1 MSEPGRLHPLVEYHV
16 LNTLGWPRLRPIQEL
31 CIDPIRRGENVVVQA
46 QTAGGKT
53 EAAVLPVLSR
63 VLDEPFPSLS
73 VLYVCPLRALLNNQ
87 IDRLEKLFGMVGHRA
102 GLWHGD
108 VTATSKKRLLL
119 DPPTCLLTTPESLE
133 AILTSQTI
141 RGQEVLSRVK
151 VVIIDEV
158 HAFAESDRGWHLLG
172 ILSRLE
178 RLSQAPIQRIG
189 LSATVGNPEQIGKWL
204 DGRGR
209 DVAVLRTGGAPV
221 VPEVQLDYVGSLD
234 NAAIVIH
241 KLHGGEKR
249 LVFCDSRSRV
259 EELAASLR
267 ALGTKTFVIHGS
279 LSRDERALTERAF
292 SEEKACVIV
301 ATSALELGIDI
312 GDLDRVVQID
322 SPGRVA
328 SFLQR
333 MGRTGRRPGTQPN
346 CLFLATGEDELLE
359 AAGLLSLWQSGFVE
373 SATPPA
379 LPRHLLAQQVM
390 ALGLQTRGLQRT
402 EINEWL
408 AAAQGLGADSPALVD
423 EILGYALSAH
433 ILSENDGLLWLGRDG
448 EQTFGRKNFLDLLSV
463 FLSEPQLKV
472 FHARQELGQVD
483 QSLFLMQREILN
495 KRGGESIVLTLG
507 GRHWQV
513 QSVQFKAKT
522 IQVIPTDHPGK
533 SRWLGNGRPTS
544 FELAQAIRGVL
555 CEAEPSSRWS
565 SRARKVME
573 QLKGQGNAPADREIL
588 ANVHQDTLT
597 LWTYA
602 GHAGNLVLAQRL
614 EAFGLTN
621 VRSDP
626 YSVTC
631 TWLESSATLPAFLA
645 DALGAID
652 DTVATLISD
661 EMLTELKFAQCL
673 SSRMAKDLLAARGVD
688 INANRWMRNA
698 DVRLVIF

>member
-1 MSEPGRLHPLVEYHV
+1 MSESGRLHPLVEYHV

-63 VLDEPFPSLS
+63 VLDESFPSLS

-108 VTATSKKRLLL
+108 VTATSKKRLIQ

-209 DVAVLRTGGAPV
+209 DVPVLRTAGAPV
-221 VPEVQLDYVGSLD
+221 VPEVLLDFVGSLD

-241 KLHGGEKR
+241 KLHAGEKR
-249 LVFCDSRSRV
+249 LIFCDSRSRV
-259 EELAASLR
+259 EELASSLR

-292 SEEKACVIV
+292 SEEKSCVIV

-312 GDLDRVVQID
+312 GDLDRVIQID

-373 SATPPA
+373 PATPPA
-379 LPRHLLAQQVM
+379 SPRHLLAQQVM
-390 ALGLQTRGLQRT
+390 ALGLQTRGLQRA
-402 EINEWL
+402 EIGPWL
-408 AAAQGLGADSPALVD
+408 AAAQGLGAESPPLLE
-423 EILGYALSAH
+423 EIIEFALSSQ
-433 ILSENDGLLWLGRDG
+433 ILSENDGLLWLGREG

-472 FHARQELGQVD
+472 FHGRQELGQVD
-483 QSLFLMQREILN
+483 QSLFLMQREILG

-513 QSVQFKAKT
+513 HSVQLKAKT
-522 IQVIPTDHPGK
+522 IQVIPTDHRGK

-544 FELAQAIRGVL
+544 FALSQAIRGVL
-555 CEAEPSSRWS
+555 GEAEPSSRWS
-565 SRARKVME
+565 SRARKAME
-573 QLKGQGNAPADREIL
+573 QLQGQGNAPTENEIL
-588 ANVHQDTLT
+588 ANLHQDTLT

-614 EAFGLTN
+614 DALGLAN
-621 VRSDP
+621 VRSDR
-626 YSVTC
+626 YCVTC
-631 TWLESSATLPAFLA
+631 SWLESSAKLPAFLA
-645 DALGAID
+645 DALGSIE
-652 DTVATLISD
+652 DTTAPLISD

-673 SSRMAKDLLAARGVD
+673 SRRMAKDLLAERGVD
-688 INANRWMRNA
+688 SEANRWLRQA
-698 DVRLVIF
+698 KIRVVVI

>member
-1 MSEPGRLHPLVEYHV
+1 MSKSCRLHPLVEYHV

-31 CIDPIRRGENVVVQA
+31 CIDPIRRGENIVVQA

-63 VLDEPFPSLS
+63 VLEESFPSLS

-108 VTATSKKRLLL
+108 VTATTKKRLLL

-141 RGQEVLSRVK
+141 RGEEVLSRVK

-178 RLSQAPIQRIG
+178 RLAQAPIQRIG
-189 LSATVGNPEQIGKWL
+189 LSATVGNPEHIGKWL

-209 DVAVLRTGGAPV
+209 DVPVIRTAGSPV
-221 VPEVQLDYVGSLD
+221 VPEVLLDYVGNLD
-234 NAAIVIH
+234 NAAIVIN
-241 KLHGGEKR
+241 KLHAGEKR

-259 EELAASLR
+259 EELASSLR

-279 LSRDERALTERAF
+279 LSRDERAVTERAF
-292 SEEKACVIV
+292 SEEKSCVIV

-312 GDLDRVVQID
+312 GDLDRVIQID

-346 CLFLATGEDELLE
+346 CLFLATGEEELLG
-359 AAGLLSLWQSGFVE
+359 AAGLLSLWESGFVE
-373 SATPPA
+373 PAIPPVS
-379 LPRHLLAQQVM
+379 PWHLLAQQVM
-390 ALGLQTRGLQRT
+390 ALGLQTRGLDRS
-402 EINEWL
+402 EIESWL
-408 AAAQGLGADSPALVD
+408 KAARGLGADNPTLRD
-423 EILGYALSAH
+423 KILDYALTSQ
-433 ILSENDGLLWLGRDG
+433 ILSDNDGLLWLGREG

-472 FHARQELGQVD
+472 FHARQELGQLD
-483 QSLFLMQREILN
+483 QSLFLMQREILG
-495 KRGGESIVLTLG
+495 KRSSEDMVLTLG

-513 QSVQFKAKT
+513 QSVQLKAKT

-555 CEAEPSSRWS
+555 CEAEPSPRWS
-565 SRARKVME
+565 SRARKAME
-573 QLKGQGNAPADREIL
+573 LLKAQGNAPHENEIL
-588 ANVHQDTLT
+588 AQIHQDTLS

-614 EAFGLTN
+614 EALGLTN

-631 TWLESSATLPAFLA
+631 RWMESSATLPAFLA
-645 DALGAID
+645 NAIGAIQ
-652 DTVATLISD
+652 DTTAPLISD

-673 SSRMAKDLLAARGVD
+673 SNPMAKELLAARGVD
-688 INANRWMRNA
+688 ANANRWIREA
-698 DVRLVIF
+698 KVRVVVV